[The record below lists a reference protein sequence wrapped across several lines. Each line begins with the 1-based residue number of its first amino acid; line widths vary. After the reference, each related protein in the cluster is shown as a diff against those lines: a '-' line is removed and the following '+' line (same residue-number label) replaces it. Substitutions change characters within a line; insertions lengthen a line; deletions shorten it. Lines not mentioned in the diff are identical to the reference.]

1 MSIKRTAPT
10 SSGSSGGG
18 SFWTSFAAW
27 TGLVVSMANLAL
39 LMLIWNRLPVDDLRQ
54 TLSFVTS
61 KDPVGAQA
69 DAGDEAA
76 DGGERAARPADAPT
90 SAVLDADTL
99 RPVSRPAPVEE
110 NTTAQAATE
119 NERPKIRVQVLNASG
134 VRLMAAKAA
143 DGLRRLRYDVRET
156 GNAGESLEK
165 TRIVSRLK
173 APAFSMRLAQDL
185 GLSSAR
191 ITYEE
196 DPNLVDVDITLILG
210 ADQDQLPIMKQVRTT
225 P

>member
-27 TGLVVSMANLAL
+27 TGLVVSLANLAL
-39 LMLIWNRLPVDDLRQ
+39 LMFIWNRLPVDDLRQ
-54 TLSFVTS
+54 LAGFATS
-61 KDPVGAQA
+61 DDPVVVEDARQDAQP
-69 DAGDEAA
+69 E
-76 DGGERAARPADAPT
+76 RPATDT
-90 SAVLDADTL
+90 GSAVLDADTL

-110 NTTAQAATE
+110 STAAGGQAAGE
-119 NERPKIRVQVLNASG
+119 GERPKIRVQVLNASG

-165 TRIVSRLK
+165 TRIVSRMK

>member
-10 SSGSSGGG
+10 SSGGSGGG

-27 TGLVVSMANLAL
+27 TGLVVSLANLAI

-54 TLSFVTS
+54 GLDLLTN
-61 KDPVGAQA
+61 DEPVQNSVQRERVA
-69 DAGDEAA
+69 DSRTAET
-76 DGGERAARPADAPT
+76 PT
-90 SAVLDADTL
+90 NAVLSADTL
-99 RPVSRPAPVEE
+99 RPVSRPAPVESGD
-110 NTTAQAATE
+110 AAATDGKQVAAE
-119 NERPKIRVQVLNASG
+119 SERPKIRVQVLNASG

-156 GNAGESLEK
+156 GNAGESLGK
-165 TRIVSRLK
+165 TLIKSRVK
-173 APAFSMRLAQDL
+173 NPAYSMRLAQDL

-210 ADQDQLPIMKQVRTT
+210 GDQDQLPIMNQARTT

>member
-1 MSIKRTAPT
+1 M
-10 SSGSSGGG
+10 
-18 SFWTSFAAW
+18 F
-27 TGLVVSMANLAL
+27 
-39 LMLIWNRLPVDDLRQ
+39 IWNRLPVDDLRQ
-54 TLSFVTS
+54 LAGFATS
-61 KDPVGAQA
+61 DDPVVVEDARQDAQP
-69 DAGDEAA
+69 E
-76 DGGERAARPADAPT
+76 RPATDT
-90 SAVLDADTL
+90 GSAVLDADTL

-110 NTTAQAATE
+110 STAAGGQAAGE
-119 NERPKIRVQVLNASG
+119 GERPKIRVQVLNASG

-165 TRIVSRLK
+165 TRIVSRMK

>member
-1 MSIKRTAPT
+1 
-10 SSGSSGGG
+10 
-18 SFWTSFAAW
+18 
-27 TGLVVSMANLAL
+27 
-39 LMLIWNRLPVDDLRQ
+39 
-54 TLSFVTS
+54 
-61 KDPVGAQA
+61 
-69 DAGDEAA
+69 
-76 DGGERAARPADAPT
+76 
-90 SAVLDADTL
+90 
-99 RPVSRPAPVEE
+99 
-110 NTTAQAATE
+110 
-119 NERPKIRVQVLNASG
+119 
-134 VRLMAAKAA
+134 MAAKAA

-165 TRIVSRLK
+165 TRIVSRMK

>member
-10 SSGSSGGG
+10 SSGGSGGG

-27 TGLVVSMANLAL
+27 TALVIGLANLVL
-39 LMLIWNRLPVDDLRQ
+39 LMVVWNRLPLNDLREGMDLLTGKD
-54 TLSFVTS
+54 TLEESAPAPQNEAIAEES
-61 KDPVGAQA
+61 RSGA
-69 DAGDEAA
+69 
-76 DGGERAARPADAPT
+76 

-99 RPVSRPAPVEE
+99 RPVSRPAPAETPIE
-110 NTTAQAATE
+110 GGGGQAAGE
-119 NERPKIRVQVLNASG
+119 NERPRIRVQVLNASG

-156 GNAGESLEK
+156 GNAGESLDK
-165 TRIVSRLK
+165 TRILSRVK
-173 APAFSMRLAQDL
+173 SPAFSMRLAQDL

-191 ITYEE
+191 ISYEE

-210 ADQDQLPIMKQVRTT
+210 ADQDKLPIMKQARTT